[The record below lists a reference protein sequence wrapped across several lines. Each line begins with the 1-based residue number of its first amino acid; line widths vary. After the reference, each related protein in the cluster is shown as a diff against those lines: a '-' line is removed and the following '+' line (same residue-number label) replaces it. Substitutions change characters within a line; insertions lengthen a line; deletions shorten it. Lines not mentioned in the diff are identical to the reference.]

1 MFRGLR
7 WRLTLLY
14 LVVALALVALTG
26 VGTYQLLDYYFQ
38 TTTDLA
44 LQHVMAYEFRLL
56 EAPLTPELI
65 AADQAWYAS
74 RERTPPP
81 TPTPRHESEGEGEE
95 GEEHTETHVSDDLAV
110 EQAFDSQLAS
120 IFVLP
125 LTAGGQLLYPTTL
138 PLPIAPDSEAT
149 RAALDGGY
157 DWRTVRADDGKR
169 VRLLTYR
176 LDFEDGGP
184 AALQVG
190 RALDDQDRLLNQLLI
205 GLLGLSGLGVIL
217 LGAGCWWL
225 AGRSFIPAQKAWE
238 RQQTFISNASHELR
252 TPLTLMRASA
262 EVALRELPAHD
273 EDGRALLGD
282 VLQECDHMTR
292 LVEDLLLLSRLDAGR
307 LSLERKAVSMPDLLT
322 DVQRQMGRVAEER
335 GVKLAAAFAPAAGT
349 VWGDATRLRQVL
361 LILLDNALRHTP
373 RGGEIRLESQQRGRQ
388 LQIVVADTGG
398 GIPAEH
404 LPRVFERFYRA
415 DSARTA
421 TGDGGAGLGLAIAQA
436 LVQAHHGQ
444 ISIESQPGKGT
455 RVSLLL
461 PLAG

>member
-26 VGTYQLLDYYFQ
+26 GGTYQLLDYYFQ

-81 TPTPRHESEGEGEE
+81 TPTPRHESEGEDEGHEE
-95 GEEHTETHVSDDLAV
+95 SEETHVSDDLAV
-110 EQAFDSQLAS
+110 EQAFDAQLAS

-125 LTAGGQLLYPTTL
+125 LTAEGQLLYPTTL

-149 RAALDGGY
+149 RAALDRGY
-157 DWRTVRADDGKR
+157 DWRTVRAGDGAR

-176 LDFEDGGP
+176 LAFEDGGP
-184 AALQVG
+184 AVLQVG
-190 RALDDQDRLLNQLLI
+190 RALDDQDRLLSQLLT
-205 GLLGLSGLGVIL
+205 GLLGLSALGVIL
-217 LGAGCWWL
+217 LGAGSWWL
-225 AGRSFIPAQKAWE
+225 AGRSFVPAQKAWE

-262 EVALRELPAHD
+262 EVALRDLPAHD
-273 EDGRALLGD
+273 EDRRALLGD

-335 GVKLAAAFAPAAGT
+335 GVKLAAPFAPAAGT
-349 VWGDATRLRQVL
+349 VWGDVTRLRQVL

-373 RGGEIRLESQQRGRQ
+373 RGGEIRIEAHPRGRQ
-388 LQIVVADTGG
+388 LQIVVADTGS

>member
-217 LGAGCWWL
+217 LGAGSWWL

-404 LPRVFERFYRA
+404 LPRVFERFYRVEK
-415 DSARTA
+415 SRSREL
-421 TGDGGAGLGLAIAQA
+421 GGTGLGLSI
-436 LVQAHHGQ
+436 VKHIVEAHGGQVAVHSRLDHG
-444 ISIESQPGKGT
+444 ST
-455 RVSLLL
+455 
-461 PLAG
+461 